1 MPAKQITKIDAV
13 STIFSGIS
21 EIAICDAPADYAT
34 ATLASLTNWK
44 SLNDIKLDST
54 NFTGDAP
61 TETLVKNEKGA
72 VVVSTAVAGT
82 NKFEF
87 ICYNTSAT
95 VLQKM
100 LKASA
105 KSESGAFA
113 ADDLFAQTST
123 VHGFGDS
130 LPILECPIMVVN
142 DVANQAVLFA
152 KAKIVSTMVLDSK
165 VLAIK
170 CTVTAQ
176 DISTA
181 YLSTAMVIR
190 GALDVNNA

>member
-21 EIAICDAPADYAT
+21 EVALCTAPADYAT
-34 ATLASLTNWK
+34 ATLASLDGWK
-44 SLNDIKLDST
+44 SLNDVKLDST

-61 TETLVKNEKGA
+61 TETLVKNEKGS

-95 VLQKM
+95 MLLKM
-100 LKASA
+100 LKATD
-105 KSESGAFA
+105 KTPVFA
-113 ADDLFAQTST
+113 ADDVFAVSST
-123 VHGFGDS
+123 VTGFGDS
-130 LPILECPIMVVN
+130 LPILECPIMVIN
-142 DVANQAVLFA
+142 DVANQAVLFP
-152 KAKIVSTMVLDSK
+152 KSKIVSTMILDSK

-170 CTVTAQ
+170 CSVTAEN
-176 DISTA
+176 ISTA
-181 YLSTAMVIR
+181 ALSTAMVIR

>member
-21 EIAICDAPADYAT
+21 EIALCTAPADYAT
-34 ATLASLTNWK
+34 ATLSSLDGWK
-44 SLNDIKLDST
+44 ALNDIKLDST

-61 TETLVKNEKGA
+61 TETLVKNEKGS

-95 VLQKM
+95 VLEKL
-100 LKASA
+100 LKATDKTPTFTS
-105 KSESGAFA
+105 
-113 ADDLFAQTST
+113 DDLFAVSSSAT
-123 VHGFGDS
+123 GFGNS

-142 DVANQAVLFA
+142 DVANQAVLFP
-152 KAKIVSTMVLDSK
+152 KAKIVSTMILDSK

-181 YLSTAMVIR
+181 TLSTAMVIR
-190 GALDVNNA
+190 GALDINV

>member
-21 EIAICDAPADYAT
+21 EVALCTAPANYAT
-34 ATLASLTNWK
+34 ATLASLDGWK
-44 SLNDIKLDST
+44 SLNDVKLDST

-61 TETLVKNEKGA
+61 TETLVKNEKGS

-95 VLQKM
+95 MLLKM
-100 LKASA
+100 LKATD
-105 KSESGAFA
+105 KTPVFA
-113 ADDLFAQTST
+113 ADDVFAVSST
-123 VHGFGDS
+123 VTGFGDS
-130 LPILECPIMVVN
+130 LPILECPIMVIN
-142 DVANQAVLFA
+142 DVSNQAVLFP
-152 KAKIVSTMVLDSK
+152 KSKIISTVILDSK

-170 CTVTAQ
+170 CSVTAEN
-176 DISTA
+176 ISTA
-181 YLSTAMVIR
+181 ALSTAMVIR
-190 GALDVNNA
+190 GALDVNND

>member
-1 MPAKQITKIDAV
+1 MPAKQITKLNAV

-21 EIAICDAPADYAT
+21 EIAIATTAIPDYAT
-34 ATLASLTNWK
+34 ATIASFDGWK

-87 ICYNTSAT
+87 ICYNTSAEA
-95 VLQKM
+95 LQK
-100 LKASA
+100 LLAATDKTPTFVVDDV
-105 KSESGAFA
+105 FA
-113 ADDLFAQTST
+113 VSST
-123 VHGFGDS
+123 ATGFGNS
-130 LPILECPIMVVN
+130 LPILECPIMVLN
-142 DVANQAVLFA
+142 DVANQAILFP
-152 KAKIVSTMVLDSK
+152 KAKIVSTMILDSK

-181 YLSTAMVIR
+181 TLSTVMVIR
-190 GALDVNNA
+190 GEADVNV

>member
-1 MPAKQITKIDAV
+1 MPAKQITKLDAI

-21 EIAICDAPADYAT
+21 EVAIATTAVPDYAT
-34 ATLASLTNWK
+34 ATLNSFDGWK

-54 NFTGDAP
+54 SFTGDAP
-61 TETLVKNEKGA
+61 TETLVKNEKGG

-87 ICYNTSAT
+87 ICYNTSVEA
-95 VLQKM
+95 
-100 LKASA
+100 LKKLLAASE
-105 KSESGAFA
+105 KNPTFTTDDVFA
-113 ADDLFAQTST
+113 VGSSAA
-123 VHGFGDS
+123 GFGNS
-130 LPILECPIMVVN
+130 LPILECPIMVMN
-142 DVANQAVLFA
+142 DVANQAVLFP
-152 KAKIVSTMVLDSK
+152 KAKIVSTMIFDSK

-181 YLSTAMVIR
+181 TLSTVMVIR
-190 GALDVNNA
+190 GAVDVNV

>member
-1 MPAKQITKIDAV
+1 MAAKQITKMDSV

-21 EIAICDAPADYAT
+21 EIALCDAPADYAT
-34 ATLASLTNWK
+34 ATLASLANWK
-44 SLNDIKLDST
+44 SINDVKLDST
-54 NFTGDAP
+54 NFTGDSP

-87 ICYNTSAT
+87 TCYNTSAAI
-95 VLQKM
+95 LQKL
-100 LKASA
+100 LKATTKTASFIPDDVF
-105 KSESGAFA
+105 SES
-113 ADDLFAQTST
+113 ST
-123 VHGFGDS
+123 VVGFGDA
-130 LPILECPIMVVN
+130 LPILECPIMVLN
-142 DVANQAVLFA
+142 DVANQAVLFP

-176 DISTA
+176 NISTTA
-181 YLSTAMVIR
+181 LSTAMVIR

>member
-21 EIAICDAPADYAT
+21 EVALCTAPADYAT
-34 ATLASLTNWK
+34 ATLASLDGWK
-44 SLNDIKLDST
+44 SLNDVKLDST

-61 TETLVKNEKGA
+61 TETLVKNEKGS

-95 VLQKM
+95 MLLKM
-100 LKASA
+100 LKATD
-105 KSESGAFA
+105 KTPVFA
-113 ADDLFAQTST
+113 ADDVFAVSST
-123 VHGFGDS
+123 VTGFGDS
-130 LPILECPIMVVN
+130 LPILECPIMVIN
-142 DVANQAVLFA
+142 DVANQAVLFP
-152 KAKIVSTMVLDSK
+152 KAKIVSTMILDSK

-170 CTVTAQ
+170 CNVTAENV
-176 DISTA
+176 STA
-181 YLSTAMVIR
+181 ALSTAMVIR

>member
-1 MPAKQITKIDAV
+1 MAVKQITKMDTV

-21 EIAICDAPADYAT
+21 EIALCTAPANYTT
-34 ATLASLTNWK
+34 ATLASLDGWK

-61 TETLVKNEKGA
+61 TETLVKNEKGS
-72 VVVSTAVAGT
+72 VVVATAVAGT

-95 VLQKM
+95 MLLKM
-100 LKASA
+100 LKATD
-105 KSESGAFA
+105 KTPVFV
-113 ADDLFAQTST
+113 ADDVFAVSST
-123 VHGFGDS
+123 VTGFGDS

-142 DVANQAVLFA
+142 DVANQAVLFPY
-152 KAKIVSTMVLDSK
+152 AKIVSTMILDSK

-176 DISTA
+176 DISTS

>member
-21 EIAICDAPADYAT
+21 EIALCTAPADYAT
-34 ATLASLTNWK
+34 ATIASLDGWK

-95 VLQKM
+95 MLLKM
-100 LKASA
+100 LKAID
-105 KSESGAFA
+105 KSPVFV
-113 ADDLFAQTST
+113 ADDLFAVGAT
-123 VHGFGDS
+123 VTGFGAS

-142 DVANQAVLFA
+142 DVANQAVLYP

-176 DISTA
+176 DVSTTA
-181 YLSTAMVIR
+181 FSTAMVIR
-190 GALDVNNA
+190 GALDINNA

>member
-1 MPAKQITKIDAV
+1 MAVKQITKMDTV

-21 EIAICDAPADYAT
+21 EIALCTAPANYTT
-34 ATLASLTNWK
+34 ATLASLDGWK

-61 TETLVKNEKGA
+61 TETLVKNEKGS
-72 VVVSTAVAGT
+72 VVVATAVAGT

-95 VLQKM
+95 MLLKM
-100 LKASA
+100 LKATD
-105 KSESGAFA
+105 KTPVFV
-113 ADDLFAQTST
+113 ADDVFAVSST
-123 VHGFGDS
+123 VTGFGDS

-142 DVANQAVLFA
+142 DVANQAVLFPY
-152 KAKIVSTMVLDSK
+152 AKIVSTMILDSK

-176 DISTA
+176 DVSTPA
-181 YLSTAMVIR
+181 LSTAMVIR

>member
-21 EIAICDAPADYAT
+21 EIALCTAPADYAT
-34 ATLASLTNWK
+34 ATIASLDGWK

-95 VLQKM
+95 MLLKM
-100 LKASA
+100 LKAID
-105 KSESGAFA
+105 KSPVFV
-113 ADDLFAQTST
+113 ADDLFAVGAT
-123 VHGFGDS
+123 VTGFGAS

-142 DVANQAVLFA
+142 DVANQAVLYP

-176 DISTA
+176 DVSTA
-181 YLSTAMVIR
+181 AFSTAMVIR
-190 GALDVNNA
+190 GALDINNA

>member
-1 MPAKQITKIDAV
+1 MGQVAQLESV

-21 EIAICDAPADYAT
+21 DLVIFDAVADYAA
-34 ATLASLTNWK
+34 ATVKSLANPK

-54 NFTGDAP
+54 SFTGDAP
-61 TETLVKNEKGA
+61 TETQVKNEKGG

-87 ICYNTSAT
+87 ICYNTSA
-95 VLQKM
+95 VMLQKL
-100 LKASA
+100 LKGAA
-105 KSESGAFA
+105 KTETFVTGTDTFA
-113 ADDLFAQTST
+113 LGST
-123 VHGFGDS
+123 ITAFGDS

-142 DVANQAVLFA
+142 DVANQAVLYP
-152 KAKIVSTMVLDSK
+152 KAKIVSAVILDSK

-176 DISTA
+176 SIKTTA
-181 YLSTAMVIR
+181 LETVMVIR
-190 GALDVNNA
+190 GAVNKA

>member
-1 MPAKQITKIDAV
+1 MPAKQITKLDTV

-21 EIAICDAPADYAT
+21 EIAIATTAVSDYAT
-34 ATLASLTNWK
+34 ATINSLDGWK

-87 ICYNTSAT
+87 ICYNTSAAA
-95 VLQKM
+95 LQK
-100 LKASA
+100 LLAASD
-105 KSESGAFA
+105 KTPTFTSDDVFA
-113 ADDLFAQTST
+113 VSSSAT
-123 VHGFGDS
+123 GFGNS
-130 LPILECPIMVVN
+130 LPILECPIMVLN
-142 DVANQAVLFA
+142 DVANQAVLFPR
-152 KAKIVSTMVLDSK
+152 AKIVSTMILDSK

-181 YLSTAMVIR
+181 TLSTVMVIR
-190 GALDVNNA
+190 GAADVNV